1 MGVLTPAALRAR
13 IAAGDLDPVYLLLGD
28 DEQEK
33 RELTAALAGTI
44 DEGLRPFNLDRFHG
58 GDAGLDAVLAAAR
71 MMPVMTPRRI
81 VVAVRA
87 ERMLQPAQE
96 SAAARRSL
104 DALADYLQAPPAE
117 TTLVFVAEG
126 LDTRRRIAKQLRAR
140 ATVVGCGA
148 PEDAAGVRDWIRRR
162 VAAAGRR
169 AEPAAVRLLGDLAGG
184 DVRRLRDAVDRLLLF
199 ADAGAAVTEADVR
212 EVCGPSAPRPTDDWA
227 VADAIQQGAAGRAL
241 RELGLAL
248 DGGAVPHMILGQLGW
263 VARARL
269 TGARVAPAIEAVFR
283 TDLALKQS
291 GGEPRVLL
299 ERLVAELCGTAA
311 AGGARRRA

>member
-33 RELTAALAGTI
+33 GELTAALAGTI

-71 MMPVMTPRRI
+71 TMPVMVPRRI
-81 VVAVRA
+81 VVAARA

-162 VAAAGRR
+162 VAAADRR

-199 ADAGAAVTEADVR
+199 ADPGAAVTEADVR
-212 EVCGPSAPRPTDDWA
+212 EVCGPSAPRATDDWA

-248 DGGAVPHMILGQLGW
+248 DGGAVPHVVLGQLGW

-269 TGARVAPAIEAVFR
+269 TGARVAPAVEAVFR

-311 AGGARRRA
+311 VGGARRRG